1 MPVND
6 PPFEFTDSFPTSA
19 DAHTARVPAG
29 IRTADGLL
37 AVLSEQL
44 HFPDW
49 FGFNWNALYDS
60 LRDLEWLSA
69 SRIVLVHQDLPDLD
83 PRSDRWQ
90 YLDIL
95 ADAVRSWNTDPV
107 RRLVVVFPAALEGAV
122 RQALAGGI
130 SSRP

>member
-1 MPVND
+1 MAAND
-6 PPFEFTDSFPTSA
+6 PPFEYTDSVPTSA
-19 DAHTARVPAG
+19 DTHIARVPAG
-29 IRTADGLL
+29 IRTADALL

-44 HFPDW
+44 HFPGW

-69 SRIVLVHQDLPDLD
+69 NRIVLMHQDLPDLD

-95 ADAVRSWNTDPV
+95 ADVVRSWNTDPV
-107 RRLVVVFPAALEGAV
+107 RRFVVVFPAPLEATV
-122 RQALAGGI
+122 KQALADGV
-130 SSRP
+130 SSRS